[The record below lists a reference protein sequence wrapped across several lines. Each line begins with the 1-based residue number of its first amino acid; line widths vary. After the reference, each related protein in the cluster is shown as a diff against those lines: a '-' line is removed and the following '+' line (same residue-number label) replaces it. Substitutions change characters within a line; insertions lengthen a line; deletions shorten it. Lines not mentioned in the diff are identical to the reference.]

1 MNVTFIDNLEFSS
14 LLSQIRKK
22 SNVMK
27 KVLLISLIMIT
38 ESFSSVSK
46 PFIGKFTNRIEVTPT
61 YKNDEKCEEYY
72 IYLQTADSILS
83 NYKTKMTGRMM
94 ADAWHQTLE
103 NYNVDVPLKL
113 ALAQAHLESGFG
125 QSDLSSRKNN
135 PYSLRSGK
143 SYATFSTLQ
152 DGIKSYYRT
161 IATKYLKCKTV
172 EQLLRNF
179 STCQGYRYAGS
190 KNYEVKLRSQI
201 GEYDNLLS
209 SVK

>member
-1 MNVTFIDNLEFSS
+1 MNVTFIDN
-14 LLSQIRKK
+14 
-22 SNVMK
+22 MK

-46 PFIGKFTNRIEVTPT
+46 PFIGKFTNRMDTLTPT

>member
-1 MNVTFIDNLEFSS
+1 
-14 LLSQIRKK
+14 
-22 SNVMK
+22 MK
-27 KVLLISLIMIT
+27 KVLLLSLMMMV

-46 PFIGKFTNRIEVTPT
+46 PFIGFTHRIDTVTPT

-83 NYKTKMTGRMM
+83 NYKTKMTGKMM

-143 SYATFSTLQ
+143 SYATFNTLQ
-152 DGIKSYYRT
+152 GGVSSYYKT

-190 KNYEVKLRSQI
+190 KNYEVKLRSQM